1 MVDIS
6 VLLPVFDTE
15 MLATQLLAVTEQ
27 TTAFT
32 WELVVIDRETSAA
45 ATQIVER
52 LMASD
57 SRVRRISL
65 PGRRRPTQLR
75 NIGVRSTVGTS
86 IVFCGVDDVAGEG
99 WLDAMA
105 TALAKTPLV
114 AGRLDYRRLN
124 GADVWRGPD
133 QPQSRK
139 LEVLFGYAVVNGAI
153 GVHRDLWESL
163 RGVDERFGA
172 FGADLDF
179 TIRAQRYLGIKPK
192 LAADAICHHR
202 RGTGLVATWLRCAH
216 QGSAS
221 VRLYDR
227 YGRGRVDRT
236 AERRSARHDWW
247 WIMTRSP
254 LLVARHNRSRWMRTA
269 GLRSGRLFGSVRER
283 TFYP

>member
-6 VLLPVFDTE
+6 VLIPVFDSE
-15 MLATQLLAVTEQ
+15 MLAAQLLAVTSQ
-27 TTAFT
+27 ITAFT
-32 WELVVIDRETSAA
+32 WELVVIDREASAT
-45 ATQIVER
+45 ATQVVDR

-65 PGRRRPTQLR
+65 PGRHGPTQLR
-75 NIGVRSTVGTS
+75 NIGVRSTVGSS
-86 IVFCGVDDVAGEG
+86 IVFCGVDEVVGDG

-133 QPQSRK
+133 QPQARK

-172 FGADLDF
+172 FGANLDF

-192 LAADAICHHR
+192 LAIDAICHHR
-202 RGTGLVATWLRCAH
+202 QRTGMVVTWLRGAH
-216 QGSAS
+216 EGSAS

-227 YGRGRVDRT
+227 YGRGRVDRSS
-236 AERRSARHDWW
+236 ERQKARQDWW
-247 WIMTRSP
+247 WIVTRSP
-254 LLVARHNRSRWMRTA
+254 LLVTRHRRSKWVRTA